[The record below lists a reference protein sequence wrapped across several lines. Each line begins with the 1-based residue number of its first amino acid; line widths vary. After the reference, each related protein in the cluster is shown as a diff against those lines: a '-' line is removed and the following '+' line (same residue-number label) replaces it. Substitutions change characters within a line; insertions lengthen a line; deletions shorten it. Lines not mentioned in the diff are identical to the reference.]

1 MTARSTALR
10 FALLAL
16 AALLLAQPVAA
27 AWSGWSEPPG
37 GGSTDVALSATLSTT
52 RSTFSAK
59 APGTKRSTSPA
70 ATPPAAA
77 GAAGPR
83 FPAAG

>member
-16 AALLLAQPVAA
+16 AAPLLAYSVAA
-27 AWSGWSEPPG
+27 AWSGWSELSG
-37 GGSTDVALSATLSTT
+37 GGPTDAALSATLFDDAVYVFGKGTGDKKVYVT
-52 RSTFSAK
+52 R
-59 APGTKRSTSPA
+59 G
-70 ATPPAAA
+70 TPPAAA

-83 FPAAG
+83 FPVAG